1 MKKRI
6 ILGAG
11 QCGMK
16 LAHLYFKTFQKKDSE
31 LVALSTS
38 TEDSVGIPKASL
50 IQVATE
56 GSGKKFS
63 NGTLIWENNFSS
75 LLRGIEG
82 IKDSD
87 IVYFASAGGGSGS
100 SSIKYVIDILMEA
113 SKNNRVFLIMVLP
126 FKYEQL
132 PFKPNALQSINALQ
146 TLGYSSRISVML
158 FSNDHLSTIY
168 TESKREGAN
177 TVNSINLE
185 KINEHIISS
194 VSLVLDLISEYH
206 DQKRFSPFTID
217 ELEHESVI
225 FSNGFIGV
233 ESIEFSGDA
242 ESTEIKFEY
251 GKLSDAKNVIIAKA
265 VDPRESDYIVNQ
277 SIGSFIEKI
286 QTVSKRAKNARIM
299 YGIIRT
305 DKINNGTYII
315 IANNL
320 DVTKYMDKIKNRIKN
335 NVKDFL
341 KEDSTD
347 KILTNREQH
356 IFDI

>member
-1 MKKRI
+1 VKKRI

-31 LVALSTS
+31 LIALSTS
-38 TEDSVGIPKASL
+38 TEDSVGIPKANL

-63 NGTLIWENNFSS
+63 NGSLIWENNFST
-75 LLRGIEG
+75 LLKGIEN
-82 IKDSD
+82 IKESD
-87 IVYFASAGGGSGS
+87 IIYFASAGGGSGS

-113 SKNNRVFLIMVLP
+113 SKNNRVFLVMVLP

-146 TLGYSSRISVML
+146 ILGYSSRISIML
-158 FSNDHLSTIY
+158 FNNDYLSTLYADIKKDG
-168 TESKREGAN
+168 SS
-177 TVNSINLE
+177 SINLE

-206 DQKRFSPFTID
+206 DQKKFSPFTID
-217 ELEHESVI
+217 ELEHESVV

-233 ESIEFSGDA
+233 ESIMFEGEVEAIDV
-242 ESTEIKFEY
+242 KFEY
-251 GKLSDAKNVIIAKA
+251 GKLGDAKNIIIAKA

-277 SIGSFIEKI
+277 SIGSFIEKVE
-286 QTVSKRAKNARIM
+286 TVSNKARKARVM

-305 DKINNGTYII
+305 DKIENGTYVI

-320 DVTKYMDKIKNRIKN
+320 DVTKYMDKIKNKIKS

-341 KEDSTD
+341 KEDSAD
-347 KILTNREQH
+347 KILSNREQH

>member
-38 TEDSVGIPKASL
+38 TEDSVSIPKANL
-50 IQVATE
+50 IQIATE

-63 NGTLIWENNFSS
+63 NGSLIWENNFSI
-75 LLRGIEG
+75 LLRGIEN
-82 IKDSD
+82 IKESD
-87 IVYFASAGGGSGS
+87 IIYFASAGGGSGS

-113 SKNNRVFLIMVLP
+113 SKNNRVFLVMVLP

-158 FSNDHLSTIY
+158 FNNDYLSTLY
-168 TESKREGAN
+168 TDIKKEG
-177 TVNSINLE
+177 TSSINLE

-206 DQKRFSPFTID
+206 DQRKFSPFTID
-217 ELEHESVI
+217 ELEHESVV

-233 ESIEFSGDA
+233 ESIVFEGEEEVID
-242 ESTEIKFEY
+242 IKFEY
-251 GKLSDAKNVIIAKA
+251 GKLSDAKNIIVAKA
-265 VDPRESDYIVNQ
+265 VDPRDSDYMINQ
-277 SIGSFIEKI
+277 SIGSFMEKI
-286 QTVSKRAKNARIM
+286 KVVSRKAKSARIM

-305 DKINNGTYII
+305 DKIGDGTYII

-320 DVTKYMDKIKNRIKN
+320 DVTKYMDKIKNKIKS

-347 KILTNREQH
+347 KILSNREQH